1 MAMIK
6 ELWSKKT
13 GKGAAAPQGRASPKD
28 KRPQEKQQMSP
39 EPTTS
44 KGSASGAAAPASAA
58 PGERQPATIRYLD
71 RADMEETF
79 ADSITGLIFDG
90 QTLRI
95 EFGVTR
101 FDDVKANAPITGRRY
116 PACRLVLPPAAAV
129 VSHQPHAADRGGADA
144 GRRGEIAGSRRGI
157 ETVDLNASARPPRP
171 LSGRRRNP
179 DMPRVCRPRP
189 RCATARKDAR
199 WRRAWCR
206 RPIRGLDIKVSLCL
220 YCRPAGALLE
230 PCATPQ

>member
-1 MAMIK
+1 
-6 ELWSKKT
+6 
-13 GKGAAAPQGRASPKD
+13 
-28 KRPQEKQQMSP
+28 MSP

-129 VSHQPHAADRGGADA
+129 DLINRMQQIAAALTQA
-144 GRRGEIAGSRRGI
+144 GVVKSRAPAA
-157 ETVDLNASARPPRP
+157 ASKP
-171 LSGRRRNP
+171 
-179 DMPRVCRPRP
+179 
-189 RCATARKDAR
+189 
-199 WRRAWCR
+199 
-206 RPIRGLDIKVSLCL
+206 
-220 YCRPAGALLE
+220 
-230 PCATPQ
+230 